1 MKEKTKVSAL
11 ISKAF
16 DACGDKDSLLTIHS
30 YKGSG
35 DVTFKGNPH
44 DLVDGFVY
52 ILANGLKE
60 NAKKEERAFANSIF
74 NAIFNIL
81 SSNGSIA
88 VDLAMTLE
96 KVMKDAENEIK
107 AREKRKSRKVR
118 KSTKNDEPRRS
129 APEEFNPSSHECLDC
144 DALYDCWLRN
154 KLLEAFKSG
163 IIRNDDTN
171 VNTDGEKKNNNKGV
185 RNHGR
190 RK

>member
-1 MKEKTKVSAL
+1 MICCNILNLTLFSSNFV
-11 ISKAF
+11 
-16 DACGDKDSLLTIHS
+16 LL
-30 YKGSG
+30 
-35 DVTFKGNPH
+35 FN
-44 DLVDGFVY
+44 
-52 ILANGLKE
+52 
-60 NAKKEERAFANSIF
+60 F

-96 KVMKDAENEIK
+96 KVMEEAENEIK
-107 AREKRKSRKVR
+107 AREKRKAKKAR

-129 APEEFNPSSHECLDC
+129 APEEFNPSSQECLDC
-144 DALYDCWLRN
+144 DELYDCFMRWFRDN
-154 KLLEAFKSG
+154 LLKAFKNG

-171 VNTDGEKKNNNKGV
+171 ANTNGEKKNNNKGV